1 VDLLERDLD
10 GQKREIHTKV
20 VVPSEPSSVTSID
33 VHGDVG
39 QVERLEGVRNTI
51 FVTLSRVLAC
61 LQVDVGNQVGE
72 GIRLD
77 NEGDG
82 SVGVLLEDRDDG

>member
-1 VDLLERDLD
+1 VNLLDKDLGGR
-10 GQKREIHTKV
+10 RRRIHTKV

-39 QVERLEGVRNTI
+39 QVERLEGVCNTI
-51 FVTLSRVLAC
+51 LVTLSRVLAG
-61 LQVDVGNQVGE
+61 LQVDVGNQVRE

-82 SVGVLLEDRDDG
+82 SVGVLLEDGDDG